1 MMVRL
6 VRKMFFAKVGRKL
19 NKGRLLILLLSSF
32 QQFQV
37 SKRKFLTKSWVTS
50 YKGTKKRTPTDGWEF
65 FVCIYNVCFLV
76 FEHIEEGSDAFEGW
90 LLLIFD
96 VETEF
101 DFYLGCATQVGNV
114 V

>member
-50 YKGTKKRTPTDGWEF
+50 YEGTKKELLPMG
-65 FVCIYNVCFLV
+65 
-76 FEHIEEGSDAFEGW
+76 GSS
-90 LLLIFD
+90 LYVYIMY
-96 VETEF
+96 VS
-101 DFYLGCATQVGNV
+101 
-114 V
+114 